1 MKAILFSLFLMLTL
15 SLNSTVQAQKIECK
29 TEKDPI
35 TGATTYKSY
44 PSRSPSF
51 KVEAK
56 EGEIIKCFWPVNYAG
71 QQHVAFK
78 KGAEFILKLENG
90 EIVTLKTINEPK
102 PQTLVGSYQVVS
114 KYDFVLGMTKEQVA
128 KLAASPIVFSRTP
141 TPTGEQ
147 RDDKEL
153 WQNKRLQKIYMKTFE
168 CMQGQLQ

>member
-1 MKAILFSLFLMLTL
+1 MKTILFSLFLLCLLL
-15 SLNSTVQAQKIECK
+15 SSAALHAQKIDCK

-35 TGATTYKSY
+35 TGATTYKSI
-44 PSRSPSF
+44 PARSAGF
-51 KVEAK
+51 KLEAK
-56 EGEIIKCFWPVNYAG
+56 EGENIQCFWPINYRG

-78 KGAEFILKLENG
+78 KGAEFIFKLENG

-114 KYDFVLGMTKEQVA
+114 KYDFVLEMTKEQVA
-128 KLAASPIVFSRTP
+128 KLASSPIVFSRTP

-168 CMQGQLQ
+168 CMQGHLQ